1 MNGLNCF
8 NLSWKKPAKTH
19 YVLYCARKL
28 CFIVFHSFTCLLEL
42 LALKNND
49 TYIEKSGKLLKSLSM
64 SRRCS
69 RGGLE
74 IWDMRL
80 LEEEEY
86 DCVIKGEKKIFRL
99 IC

>member
-1 MNGLNCF
+1 MIAYIYIVLHACPKCSPHKNVIWIK
-8 NLSWKKPAKTH
+8 SW
-19 YVLYCARKL
+19 
-28 CFIVFHSFTCLLEL
+28 
-42 LALKNND
+42 
-49 TYIEKSGKLLKSLSM
+49 KLLKSLSM